1 MLFWSWDFQM
11 LEDKMRQCLLSF
23 CCQPEKVQLC
33 IAVESQLLSRGNTW
47 LWCEVFLNWVLE
59 GAQTT
64 TFRALTCA
72 SLAESRHRGWW
83 RAGDTKTFA
92 KKIIIYW
99 LTLILSRHFRDL
111 LVADEISDHQLGAR
125 SKFQLDH
132 SVIGSVHHLLWI
144 VTNNCHV
151 TKNLT
156 DLAALLNG
164 CEAKVKTACST
175 ENMSNITEVS
185 CLSSSLQIRVDH
197 GVARSPPALATAGAM
212 TTSPPSAWPSGQLK
226 FQFKSVITSAVQGLQ
241 AE

>member
-1 MLFWSWDFQM
+1 MLFWSWYFQM
-11 LEDKMRQCLLSF
+11 LEDKMRQCLLSL
-23 CCQPEKVQLC
+23 CCQHEKVQLC
-33 IAVESQLLSRGNTW
+33 IAVESQLLSRGNTR

-83 RAGDTKTFA
+83 RAGDIKTFA
-92 KKIIIYW
+92 KKIIIIYW

-125 SKFQLDH
+125 SQFQLDH
-132 SVIGSVHHLLWI
+132 SVRGSVHHLLWI

-175 ENMSNITEVS
+175 ENVPNITEVS

-197 GVARSPPALATAGAM
+197 GVARSPPAWTRWWRHRGLRLLEQR
-212 TTSPPSAWPSGQLK
+212 QLHRPRHDH
-226 FQFKSVITSAVQGLQ
+226 QVGSSSSSSLL
-241 AE
+241 

>member
-1 MLFWSWDFQM
+1 MSIKFV
-11 LEDKMRQCLLSF
+11 LSTW
-23 CCQPEKVQLC
+23 KGTIVYL
-33 IAVESQLLSRGNTW
+33 VESQLLSRGNTR

-83 RAGDTKTFA
+83 RAGDIKTFA
-92 KKIIIYW
+92 KKIIIIYW

-125 SKFQLDH
+125 SQFQLDH
-132 SVIGSVHHLLWI
+132 SVRGSVHHLLWI

-175 ENMSNITEVS
+175 ENMPLPNITEVS

-197 GVARSPPALATAGAM
+197 GVARSPPAWTRWWQHRGLRLLEQR
-212 TTSPPSAWPSGQLK
+212 QLHRPRHDH
-226 FQFKSVITSAVQGLQ
+226 QVGSSSSSSLL
-241 AE
+241 

>member
-1 MLFWSWDFQM
+1 MKRYNCVFSWISVTFARQHTIM
-11 LEDKMRQCLLSF
+11 MRSL
-23 CCQPEKVQLC
+23 
-33 IAVESQLLSRGNTW
+33 SQLGTWRGPN
-47 LWCEVFLNWVLE
+47 N
-59 GAQTT
+59 
-64 TFRALTCA
+64 RALTCA

-83 RAGDTKTFA
+83 RAGDTQTFA
-92 KKIIIYW
+92 KKIIIIYW

-132 SVIGSVHHLLWI
+132 SVRGSVHHLLWI

-197 GVARSPPALATAGAM
+197 GVARSPPA
-212 TTSPPSAWPSGQLK
+212 
-226 FQFKSVITSAVQGLQ
+226 
-241 AE
+241 

>member
-1 MLFWSWDFQM
+1 MKRYNCVFSWISVTFARQHTIM
-11 LEDKMRQCLLSF
+11 MRSL
-23 CCQPEKVQLC
+23 
-33 IAVESQLLSRGNTW
+33 SQLGTWRGPN
-47 LWCEVFLNWVLE
+47 N
-59 GAQTT
+59 
-64 TFRALTCA
+64 RALTCA

-83 RAGDTKTFA
+83 RAGDIKTFA
-92 KKIIIYW
+92 KKIIIIYW

-132 SVIGSVHHLLWI
+132 SVRGSVHHLLWI

-175 ENMSNITEVS
+175 ENVPTITEVS

-197 GVARSPPALATAGAM
+197 GVARSPPAWTRWWRHRGLRLLEQR
-212 TTSPPSAWPSGQLK
+212 QLHRPRHDH
-226 FQFKSVITSAVQGLQ
+226 QVGSSSSSSLL
-241 AE
+241 